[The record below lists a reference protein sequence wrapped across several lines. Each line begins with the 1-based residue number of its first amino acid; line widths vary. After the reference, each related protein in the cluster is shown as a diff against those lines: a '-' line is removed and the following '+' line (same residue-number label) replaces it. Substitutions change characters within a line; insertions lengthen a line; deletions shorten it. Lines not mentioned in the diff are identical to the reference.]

1 MKNNN
6 QEKATGELEELV
18 LWLYEKCKK
27 AKSKGEIEGLVL
39 TTGLSPLEF
48 RLSVQAFEL
57 LPVLYSQIYFNKT
70 THGEIK

>member
-27 AKSKGEIEGLVL
+27 AKSKG
-39 TTGLSPLEF
+39 LS
-48 RLSVQAFEL
+48 
-57 LPVLYSQIYFNKT
+57 
-70 THGEIK
+70 